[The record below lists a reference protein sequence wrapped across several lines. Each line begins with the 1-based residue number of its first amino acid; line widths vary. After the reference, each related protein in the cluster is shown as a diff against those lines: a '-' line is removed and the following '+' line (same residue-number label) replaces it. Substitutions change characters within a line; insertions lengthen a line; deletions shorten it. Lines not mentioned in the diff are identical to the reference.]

1 MGESLVALEKRTPG
15 EGMGHAVAAGGGTC
29 CDGSG
34 AELDLQDLQSRRRG
48 RSLLGCSTTK
58 A

>member
-1 MGESLVALEKRTPG
+1 MGESPAAPEKRTPG
-15 EGMGHAVAAGGGTC
+15 KGMGHAAAAGGGTH

-34 AELDLQDLQSRRRG
+34 AELDLRDLRSRGHG
-48 RSLLGCSTTK
+48 RSLLGCSSAK